1 MAEWDSVMTR
11 ALAFLLTVVVA
22 AAVTSTPAVACASTP
37 AVGERGHGCCGE
49 RTIASAPV
57 GPCCFLSQ
65 PVRDR
70 AVTSSGSLAAKHYSE
85 ALGSVSQG
93 LWFARANQRSLPRG
107 NSASP
112 PDRRTVPIYIQHSSL
127 LI

>member
-93 LWFARANQRSLPRG
+93 MWVARSDRRLLQLAG
-107 NSASP
+107 SASP
-112 PDRRTVPIYIQHSSL
+112 PSSRTVPIYIQQSSL

>member
-1 MAEWDSVMTR
+1 MTEWDGVTTR
-11 ALAFLLTVVVA
+11 VLALFVSLIVIAGVA
-22 AAVTSTPAVACASTP
+22 STPAVACVDTP
-37 AVGERGHGCCGE
+37 AVGDGGHGCCGE

-65 PVRDR
+65 PARDR
-70 AVTSSGSLAAKHYSE
+70 AVTSSGSLSAKHYSE

-93 LWFARANQRSLPRG
+93 MWVARSDRRLLQLAG
-107 NSASP
+107 SASP
-112 PDRRTVPIYIQHSSL
+112 PSSRTVPIYIQQSSL